1 MGWLVIAL
9 VAACTAAG
17 WLGAALIRVRRRHRS
32 TIGERGWLLERE
44 RESAARTAVDAERA
58 RIAADLHDIVSHN
71 VSLMVVQAGA
81 AREVLATMPDEAAAA
96 MSAVESAGRNAM
108 TELRHLLGLLAPAQN
123 GDDEPYGTV
132 LSGTDLSSAGLS
144 GTGLSVAD
152 LSGTGLSGAGLSGT
166 GLSGTGL
173 SGTGLSGTGLS
184 GTGLSGTG
192 LSGTGLSGADLSPQ
206 PSLSRLSPLID
217 RFAFAGLPVDVRISG
232 EPRPLPGGIDVT
244 AYRIIQEALTNAL
257 KHGTSAKA
265 EVTVRYADHY
275 LRVEVLNSGP
285 SVLTAGGAVAP
296 NSAAG
301 GAASPGSPVGGAVSP
316 GTAASTAAD
325 GSAPPVRPAA
335 GRADGAG
342 RGLLGLRERVAVY
355 GGDLDAR
362 RRLGGGYRVRA
373 RIPLDRP

>member
-9 VAACTAAG
+9 AAACTAAG
-17 WLGAALIRVRRRHRS
+17 WLGAALIRVRRRHLS
-32 TIGERGWLLERE
+32 AIGERGWLLERE

-58 RIAADLHDIVSHN
+58 RIAAELHDIVSHN

-123 GDDEPYGTV
+123 GDDEPYGTD
-132 LSGTDLSSAGLS
+132 LSG
-144 GTGLSVAD
+144 AD
-152 LSGTGLSGAGLSGT
+152 LSGTGLSGTGPSGTDLSGT
-166 GLSGTGL
+166 DLSRT
-173 SGTGLSGTGLS
+173 
-184 GTGLSGTG
+184 
-192 LSGTGLSGADLSPQ
+192 DLSPQ

-257 KHGTSAKA
+257 KHGTAAKA

-296 NSAAG
+296 SGPAD
-301 GAASPGSPVGGAVSP
+301 GAVSP
-316 GTAASTAAD
+316 GIAAD
-325 GSAPPVRPAA
+325 TTAGGSASPARPAA